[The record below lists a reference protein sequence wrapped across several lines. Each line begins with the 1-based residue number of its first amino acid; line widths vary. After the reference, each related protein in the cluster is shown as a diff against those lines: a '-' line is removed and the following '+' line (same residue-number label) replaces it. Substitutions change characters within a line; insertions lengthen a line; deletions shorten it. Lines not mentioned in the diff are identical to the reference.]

1 MLRSRICTG
10 FGREVVCENADALDG
25 HVFGRLNARHNDWF
39 PHVNPILDVCGK
51 GDSKKGLKSLR
62 SVANED
68 IDINGKYLIAFQ
80 VKQFHFLA
88 SKGGSDRLGSGTSG
102 RDHGS
107 ICCDLSRCKRNRSI
121 VYGVTNLP
129 RYERESRFFF
139 VKGIYLGGSAI
150 GWKGVH

>member
-62 SVANED
+62 SVSNED

-80 VKQFHFLA
+80 VKQFHFHTKAAVIGLV
-88 SKGGSDRLGSGTSG
+88 LGLQ
-102 RDHGS
+102 D
-107 ICCDLSRCKRNRSI
+107 
-121 VYGVTNLP
+121 VTMDQ
-129 RYERESRFFF
+129 F
-139 VKGIYLGGSAI
+139 VAI
-150 GWKGVH
+150 FPGAKEIGP